1 MPAYIAMLRGVNVTG
16 HNSLKMERLRG
27 LCNRLGFQKV
37 ETYVQ
42 SGNIVFQAKIG
53 NPAVLSKRI
62 GRSILDS
69 FGLETPVVVRTL
81 TEMENVVGSN
91 PFLKEK
97 NVDSSKLHVTF
108 LSEAAQKSSL
118 KRLEDLEKGQDRFYP
133 ASREIYLYCPGG
145 YGRTKLSN
153 NAIEKVLSVTATT
166 RNWRTTS
173 TLLDMVSKL

>member
-16 HNSLKMERLRG
+16 HNSIRMEQLRG

-42 SGNIVFQAKIG
+42 SGNIVFQAKIE

-62 GRSILDS
+62 GGSILDS
-69 FGLETPVVVRTL
+69 FGLETSVIVRTL

-108 LSEAAQKSSL
+108 LSEAVQKSSL
-118 KRLEDLEKGQDRFYP
+118 KRLEDLATGQERFP
-133 ASREIYLYCPGG
+133 RPLVRFTCTARKDMEEPGSP
-145 YGRTKLSN
+145 T
-153 NAIEKVLSVTATT
+153 
-166 RNWRTTS
+166 
-173 TLLDMVSKL
+173 MP